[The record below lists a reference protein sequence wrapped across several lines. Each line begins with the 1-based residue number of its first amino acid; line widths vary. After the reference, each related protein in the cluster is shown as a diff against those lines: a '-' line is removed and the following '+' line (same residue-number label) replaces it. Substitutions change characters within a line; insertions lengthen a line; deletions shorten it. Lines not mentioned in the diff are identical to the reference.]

1 MHLFLVY
8 FFCYWN
14 HHHLSGFHF
23 ISAYDSHSCTIHNNH
38 TSHIAQLNFLCLV
51 KWVQPFR
58 CSRGF
63 FLPPSEFHIRTFFCK
78 PRSIHSLAAIRY
90 LFTFRIIQKQIIF
103 LHFTKPN
110 VCCIFHSIPL
120 GFFQFLASIYTVC
133 CVYFNCVLLYFFWFS
148 LFMQF
153 LLNHCHWCKKI
164 MLKKEL
170 FNDCAQFNL
179 MMEKWQMEEHFIIFF
194 CTM

>member
-8 FFCYWN
+8 FFCNWN

-38 TSHIAQLNFLCLV
+38 TAHIAQLNFLCLV

-90 LFTFRIIQKQIIF
+90 LFTFRIIQKQIIC

-110 VCCIFHSIPL
+110 AFCIFHSIPL
-120 GFFQFLASIYTVC
+120 GFSSSLLQFIQYVAYILTVC
-133 CVYFNCVLLYFFWFS
+133 CIFS
-148 LFMQF
+148 GLVCLCNFY
-153 LLNHCHWCKKI
+153 WI
-164 MLKKEL
+164 IAI
-170 FNDCAQFNL
+170 DA
-179 MMEKWQMEEHFIIFF
+179 EK
-194 CTM
+194 

>member
-38 TSHIAQLNFLCLV
+38 TAHITQLNFLCLV

-63 FLPPSEFHIRTFFCK
+63 FLPPSEFHIRTFFAN
-78 PRSIHSLAAIRY
+78 PVQFIHLQQ
-90 LFTFRIIQKQIIF
+90 LDIF
-103 LHFTKPN
+103 LRFRSFKSKLFFFISPN
-110 VCCIFHSIPL
+110 QMHVVFFIVFHWDFSSSL
-120 GFFQFLASIYTVC
+120 LQFIQYVAYILTVC
-133 CVYFNCVLLYFFWFS
+133 CCFFSGLVCLCSFYW
-148 LFMQF
+148 
-153 LLNHCHWCKKI
+153 I
-164 MLKKEL
+164 IAI
-170 FNDCAQFNL
+170 DA
-179 MMEKWQMEEHFIIFF
+179 EK
-194 CTM
+194 